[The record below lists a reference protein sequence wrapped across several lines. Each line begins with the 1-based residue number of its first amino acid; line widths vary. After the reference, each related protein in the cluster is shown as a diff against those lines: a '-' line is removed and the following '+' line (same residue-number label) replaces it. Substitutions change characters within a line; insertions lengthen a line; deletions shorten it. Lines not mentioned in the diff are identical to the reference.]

1 MNKHRLVVMMGLAVV
16 GVVAMLATVIR
27 DPNAEAKNG
36 DAKRG
41 EYLVKAGGCGDCHT
55 PMQMVHDEGEPD
67 STRTFSGH
75 PANMAMPTAPQL
87 TMPWAGA
94 FAFTMT
100 AWSGPWGVS
109 YSANITPD
117 RSTGLGDWSEDNFV
131 NSIRTGRH
139 MGSGRPILPPMPIP
153 PLQNLNDVDVRAMF
167 AYLRT
172 VPPIQNRVPAPL
184 PPQVKRIEP

>member
-1 MNKHRLVVMMGLAVV
+1 MNKRRLVVMMGLSVV
-16 GVVAMLATVIR
+16 GVVSMLATLVR
-27 DPNAEAKNG
+27 DPDAQAKNG

-41 EYLVKAGGCGDCHT
+41 EYLVKASGCGDCHT
-55 PMQMVHDEGEPD
+55 PMKMDHDQAGLD
-67 STRTFSGH
+67 QTRAFSGH
-75 PANMAMPTAPQL
+75 PATMAMPQAPQL

-117 RSTGLGDWSEDNFV
+117 RPTGLGDWSEDNFV
-131 NSIRTGRH
+131 KAIRTGQH
-139 MGSGRPILPPMPIP
+139 MGNGRPILPPMPIP
-153 PLQNLNDVDVRAMF
+153 PLQTLNDTDLRAMF

-172 VPPIQNRVPAPL
+172 VPPIQNRVPGPV